1 MTLTPTPRRLLQ
13 LRDQEFTTEEVVIIN
28 ERLQG
33 KLLTTKPVVYLA
45 NCSEKS
51 LLSKKSKCK
60 PQHLISSA
68 TCCLSTTAVQN
79 RSCRQNS
86 VHSSVHSY

>member
-1 MTLTPTPRRLLQ
+1 MALAPVSVTLTPMPRRLLQ

-60 PQHLISSA
+60 RPN
-68 TCCLSTTAVQN
+68 T
-79 RSCRQNS
+79 
-86 VHSSVHSY
+86 